1 MRRLCQFPCPIS
13 HTRCSVRVANSRRIN
28 RKCSA
33 STTTSASRSQASHQM
48 RESSG
53 MCCLL
58 LSQHQTRT
66 FFSPSRAA
74 ILCASKPW
82 APRWCSTDPSPST
95 GSYPPSPIVRC
106 VSLLHSCGEADASY
120 QRPKSTPRNTAG
132 VHTAS
137 ASLSSGWTTQ
147 AHTCTSSHRAVP
159 RSNTSPSRSVRAVRA
174 PRLTLRSTLSPL
186 PTVHFPCLSSH
197 RLI

>member
-1 MRRLCQFPCPIS
+1 MFRIDDHIGIAIAGLTS
-13 HTRCSVRVANSRRIN
+13 DARVLRYVLPTSL
-28 RKCSA
+28 
-33 STTTSASRSQASHQM
+33 TTSDAH
-48 RESSG
+48 
-53 MCCLL
+53 
-58 LSQHQTRT
+58 

-82 APRWCSTDPSPST
+82 ALRWCSTDPSPST
-95 GSYPPSPIVRC
+95 DSYPPSPIVRR
-106 VSLLHSCGEADASY
+106 VSLLRSCGEADASY

-147 AHTCTSSHRAVP
+147 AHTCTSFHRAVP
-159 RSNTSPSRSVRAVRA
+159 RLNTSPSRSVRAVRV